1 MLCMERLEQC
11 WKRIGT
17 QHTARQARGDGMRWE
32 GEQRKEIRELREKE
46 VWGNEDIMAQRVH
59 SDTRK
64 Q

>member
-1 MLCMERLEQC
+1 
-11 WKRIGT
+11 
-17 QHTARQARGDGMRWE
+17 MRWE